1 MRVRYTL
8 VVLCIWISSLW
19 RFNSRYAGK
28 IHLSTALTTYSWRS
42 VSIPAMRVR
51 YIKKCVDEYIAFC
64 KGFNSRY
71 AGKIH
76 RHQQAAHAG
85 AGIVSIPAMRVRYIS
100 RDSIT
105 IRPTKE
111 GFNSRYAGKIHPR
124 SFWTTTPDYKGFNS
138 RYAGKIHQQKQRKTL
153 PLTMAS
159 LCKTPFFLFIV
170 YHICLHLS
178 TFYPNFTDFVL
189 IFRRRLVR
197 VSSFSSRFYSV
208 FSGSRTWPVPVPA
221 QNAKDF

>member
-1 MRVRYTL
+1 M
-8 VVLCIWISSLW
+8 C
-19 RFNSRYAGK
+19 FNSRYAGK
-28 IHLSTALTTYSWRS
+28 IHRYSARYFRRRGS

-51 YIKKCVDEYIAFC
+51 YIGDNASHDRKLL
-64 KGFNSRY
+64 S
-71 AGKIH
+71 
-76 RHQQAAHAG
+76 
-85 AGIVSIPAMRVRYIS
+85 
-100 RDSIT
+100 
-105 IRPTKE
+105 
-111 GFNSRYAGKIHPR
+111 
-124 SFWTTTPDYKGFNS
+124 FNS

-159 LCKTPFFLFIV
+159 LCKTPFLLFIV

-197 VSSFSSRFYSV
+197 VSSFSSRFYSG

-221 QNAKDF
+221 QNAKDS

>member
-1 MRVRYTL
+1 MGNVFVR
-8 VVLCIWISSLW
+8 
-19 RFNSRYAGK
+19 
-28 IHLSTALTTYSWRS
+28 

-51 YIKKCVDEYIAFC
+51 YI
-64 KGFNSRY
+64 
-71 AGKIH
+71 
-76 RHQQAAHAG
+76 AH
-85 AGIVSIPAMRVRYIS
+85 IMFFFKHTHVVSIPAMRVRYIA
-100 RDSIT
+100 ICP
-105 IRPTKE
+105 RP
-111 GFNSRYAGKIHPR
+111 SPCLI
-124 SFWTTTPDYKGFNS
+124 GFNS

-159 LCKTPFFLFIV
+159 LCKTPFLLFIV

-197 VSSFSSRFYSV
+197 VSSFSSRFYSG

>member
-1 MRVRYTL
+1 MCFNSRYAGKIHRMKRITAAQ
-8 VVLCIWISSLW
+8 IWG
-19 RFNSRYAGK
+19 FNSRYAGK
-28 IHLSTALTTYSWRS
+28 IHLAMHTPGNTSR

-111 GFNSRYAGKIHPR
+111 GFNSRYAGKIHHH
-124 SFWTTTPDYKGFNS
+124 S
-138 RYAGKIHQQKQRKTL
+138 RGLNKAEVMFQF
-153 PLTMAS
+153 PL
-159 LCKTPFFLFIV
+159 C
-170 YHICLHLS
+170 
-178 TFYPNFTDFVL
+178 
-189 IFRRRLVR
+189 
-197 VSSFSSRFYSV
+197 
-208 FSGSRTWPVPVPA
+208 G
-221 QNAKDF
+221 

>member
-1 MRVRYTL
+1 MHTPG
-8 VVLCIWISSLW
+8 
-19 RFNSRYAGK
+19 NTSR
-28 IHLSTALTTYSWRS
+28 

-111 GFNSRYAGKIHPR
+111 GFNSRYAGKIHRQLPPEQKAKKKVSIPAMR
-124 SFWTTTPDYKGFNS
+124 VRYICVGFSSGAKADSFNS

-197 VSSFSSRFYSV
+197 VSSFSSRFYSG

>member
-1 MRVRYTL
+1 MRVRY
-8 VVLCIWISSLW
+8 IGDAAEEEGKFNY

-28 IHLSTALTTYSWRS
+28 IHQSVQQITTQTRS
-42 VSIPAMRVR
+42 
-51 YIKKCVDEYIAFC
+51 
-64 KGFNSRY
+64 FNSRY

-76 RHQQAAHAG
+76 RTVRVSSSQAYGCFNSRYAG
-85 AGIVSIPAMRVRYIS
+85 KIHLLLLLTFAAVESFNSRYAGKIHRRLRMREEA
-100 RDSIT
+100 D
-105 IRPTKE
+105 E
-111 GFNSRYAGKIHPR
+111 GFNSRYAGKIHPGANADGQR
-124 SFWTTTPDYKGFNS
+124 ITCFNS

-197 VSSFSSRFYSV
+197 VSSFSSRFYSG

>member
-1 MRVRYTL
+1 M
-8 VVLCIWISSLW
+8 C
-19 RFNSRYAGK
+19 FNSRYAGK
-28 IHLSTALTTYSWRS
+28 IHLAMHTPGNTSR

-111 GFNSRYAGKIHPR
+111 GFNSRYAGKIH
-124 SFWTTTPDYKGFNS
+124 
-138 RYAGKIHQQKQRKTL
+138 QQKQRKTL

-197 VSSFSSRFYSV
+197 VSSFSSRFYSG

>member
-1 MRVRYTL
+1 MCFNSRYAGKIHRMKRITAAQ
-8 VVLCIWISSLW
+8 IWG
-19 RFNSRYAGK
+19 FNSRYAGK
-28 IHLSTALTTYSWRS
+28 IHLAMHTPGNTSR
-42 VSIPAMRVR
+42 VSIPAMWVR

-111 GFNSRYAGKIHPR
+111 GFNSRYAGKIHHSANPKNRKRR
-124 SFWTTTPDYKGFNS
+124 SVSIPAMRV
-138 RYAGKIHQQKQRKTL
+138 RYIFD
-153 PLTMAS
+153 TMQVVVV
-159 LCKTPFFLFIV
+159 IV
-170 YHICLHLS
+170 YAFQFPLC
-178 TFYPNFTDFVL
+178 
-189 IFRRRLVR
+189 
-197 VSSFSSRFYSV
+197 
-208 FSGSRTWPVPVPA
+208 G
-221 QNAKDF
+221 

>member
-1 MRVRYTL
+1 ML
-8 VVLCIWISSLW
+8 SSS
-19 RFNSRYAGK
+19 FNSRYAGK
-28 IHLSTALTTYSWRS
+28 IHRKVPAFLQNDW

-51 YIKKCVDEYIAFC
+51 YIFVAQAFDCVI
-64 KGFNSRY
+64 K
-71 AGKIH
+71 
-76 RHQQAAHAG
+76 
-85 AGIVSIPAMRVRYIS
+85 VSIPAMRVRYIM
-100 RDSIT
+100 
-105 IRPTKE
+105 
-111 GFNSRYAGKIHPR
+111 AGTAGYVAGVL
-124 SFWTTTPDYKGFNS
+124 SFNS

-159 LCKTPFFLFIV
+159 LCKTPFLLFIV

-197 VSSFSSRFYSV
+197 VSSFSSRFYSG

-221 QNAKDF
+221 QNAKDS

>member
-1 MRVRYTL
+1 MCFNSRYAGKIHRMKRITAAQ
-8 VVLCIWISSLW
+8 IWG
-19 RFNSRYAGK
+19 FNSRYAGK
-28 IHLSTALTTYSWRS
+28 IHLAMHTPGNTSR

-111 GFNSRYAGKIHPR
+111 GFNSRYAGKIH
-124 SFWTTTPDYKGFNS
+124 
-138 RYAGKIHQQKQRKTL
+138 QQKQRKTL

-197 VSSFSSRFYSV
+197 VSSFSSRFYSG

>member
-1 MRVRYTL
+1 M
-8 VVLCIWISSLW
+8 C
-19 RFNSRYAGK
+19 FNSRYAGK
-28 IHLSTALTTYSWRS
+28 IHRYSARYFRRRGS

-51 YIKKCVDEYIAFC
+51 YIGDNASHDRKLLS
-64 KGFNSRY
+64 FNSRY

-76 RHQQAAHAG
+76 L
-85 AGIVSIPAMRVRYIS
+85 RYCEHVQ
-100 RDSIT
+100 T
-105 IRPTKE
+105 CL
-111 GFNSRYAGKIHPR
+111 
-124 SFWTTTPDYKGFNS
+124 GFNS

-159 LCKTPFFLFIV
+159 LCKTPFLLFIV

-197 VSSFSSRFYSV
+197 VSSFSSRFYSG

-221 QNAKDF
+221 QNAKDS

>member
-1 MRVRYTL
+1 
-8 VVLCIWISSLW
+8 
-19 RFNSRYAGK
+19 
-28 IHLSTALTTYSWRS
+28 
-42 VSIPAMRVR
+42 MRVR

-111 GFNSRYAGKIHPR
+111 GFNSRYAGKIHPLFALAVWPGLLVSIPAMRVRYIQIWRCLCRWHR
-124 SFWTTTPDYKGFNS
+124 SFNS

-197 VSSFSSRFYSV
+197 VSSFSSRFYSG

>member
-1 MRVRYTL
+1 M
-8 VVLCIWISSLW
+8 SLS
-19 RFNSRYAGK
+19 FNSRYAGK
-28 IHLSTALTTYSWRS
+28 IHPDNAAREEKYSG

-51 YIKKCVDEYIAFC
+51 YIWT
-64 KGFNSRY
+64 RP
-71 AGKIH
+71 
-76 RHQQAAHAG
+76 
-85 AGIVSIPAMRVRYIS
+85 IVVI
-100 RDSIT
+100 
-105 IRPTKE
+105 
-111 GFNSRYAGKIHPR
+111 GGG
-124 SFWTTTPDYKGFNS
+124 GFNS

-159 LCKTPFFLFIV
+159 LCKTPFLLFIV

-197 VSSFSSRFYSV
+197 VSSFSSRFYSG

-221 QNAKDF
+221 QNAKDS

>member
-1 MRVRYTL
+1 MRVRYIKR
-8 VVLCIWISSLW
+8 VSYVISGWI
-19 RFNSRYAGK
+19 G
-28 IHLSTALTTYSWRS
+28 

-51 YIKKCVDEYIAFC
+51 YIAKITSNSKAVSS
-64 KGFNSRY
+64 FNSRY

-76 RHQQAAHAG
+76 QSMYPKG
-85 AGIVSIPAMRVRYIS
+85 ALCYTVSIPAMRVRYIPFLLYS
-100 RDSIT
+100 FSC
-105 IRPTKE
+105 
-111 GFNSRYAGKIHPR
+111 IHR
-124 SFWTTTPDYKGFNS
+124 FNS

-159 LCKTPFFLFIV
+159 LCKTPFLLFIV

-197 VSSFSSRFYSV
+197 VSSFSSRFYSG

-221 QNAKDF
+221 QNAKDS

>member
-1 MRVRYTL
+1 MRVRY
-8 VVLCIWISSLW
+8 IRNIGNYISLKKS
-19 RFNSRYAGK
+19 FNSRYAGK
-28 IHLSTALTTYSWRS
+28 IHPQQLHFTMRRAT

-51 YIKKCVDEYIAFC
+51 YINIGLA
-64 KGFNSRY
+64 NIR
-71 AGKIH
+71 A
-76 RHQQAAHAG
+76 
-85 AGIVSIPAMRVRYIS
+85 YIS
-100 RDSIT
+100 
-105 IRPTKE
+105 
-111 GFNSRYAGKIHPR
+111 
-124 SFWTTTPDYKGFNS
+124 FNS

-159 LCKTPFFLFIV
+159 LCKTPFLLFIV

-197 VSSFSSRFYSV
+197 VSSFSSRFYSG